1 MEAFGRAPPRVCAI
15 WRCASSDKIMAAYL
29 IVDVDDLL
37 RFASQNGIDLH
48 ELAVA
53 LRGNAALAAGLF
65 DTSNLRAVA
74 FADWRSHPVDEN
86 QVEPEALFRNA
97 GYDTIEVDDRS
108 ALSQNLIAR
117 YFSIPPGRNDEL
129 ILTTTVADML
139 PLICQI
145 RKISDMRLRVWGADD
160 NILAGS
166 ECEDDI
172 IFQPF
177 EALSGIRIKNVWV
190 YIDFENISISLN
202 EQGFVVNLDHLIERM
217 VSQAQAHGK
226 LVKMAAYAPWG
237 QRGALPPLVDSSG
250 REIAGDAPARL
261 MMANI
266 DPVFHLP
273 GKQSADIRIARDVLT
288 DAGHPEAGDVIILA
302 TGDRDFNDV
311 INPLLQRNKTVI
323 VWGVRGSTGRLLQ
336 SHPSLQLE
344 YIDDFTEL
352 QTHLSLSEVE
362 TQHDTESFIPSQ
374 WSSVIIQC
382 FRLSSAK
389 GSAEVS
395 EASLIRQMIDA
406 GDVISPERGDDLVS
420 QAVSLGILKQLSA
433 SVIELNLQ
441 HPIVEKTLLI
451 VNRLV
456 RRVSNTL
463 STRSWEY
470 VNYGFL
476 LKGLAMERDLDRPG
490 MNENDQWRSHW
501 IDCLVRERVL
511 QRDLVPHRHNPED
524 LVPVIRIPTDGANP
538 MLQQAEEETP
548 VVDDAAQDWKGIPP
562 HQLFETEPEVARM
575 VTRVVVSVQQFTSFR
590 NFAWCPLGSLHR
602 RLREFD
608 SGVIFQHAV
617 EYLLINDMVTVNEYA
632 NPRSDFNTKGIEL
645 DENHPFVAVLLAERD
660 EFVRALLEMYHNNVT
675 ISQPSI
681 EQHLTG
687 AWDVPLWISTMR
699 IENVLNPLPGRADQY
714 SLFRTHHSVKVV
726 ANDDVDEVATASS

>member
-1 MEAFGRAPPRVCAI
+1 
-15 WRCASSDKIMAAYL
+15 MAAYL

-37 RFASQNGIDLH
+37 RFASQNGVDLH

-53 LRGNAALAAGLF
+53 LRGNAALAAGLS
-65 DTSNLRAVA
+65 DTSNLSAVA
-74 FADWRSHPVDEN
+74 FADWRSHVVDEN
-86 QVEPEALFRNA
+86 QIEPEALFRNA
-97 GYDTIEVDDRS
+97 GYDIIELADRS
-108 ALSQNLIAR
+108 YLFSRLQSR
-117 YFSIPPGRNDEL
+117 YFATAPSIRDEL
-129 ILTTTVADML
+129 ILATTKADML
-139 PLICQI
+139 PLIS
-145 RKISDMRLRVWGADD
+145 KIHEWSDMRLRIWGADG
-160 NILAGS
+160 NILVGS
-166 ECEDDI
+166 VYESEI

-202 EQGFVVNLDHLIERM
+202 EQGFVVDLDHLIERM
-217 VSQAQAHGK
+217 VSQAKAHGK

-237 QRGALPPLVDSSG
+237 QRGALPPLVDASG

-311 INPLLQRNKTVI
+311 INPLLQRNKSVI

-344 YIDDFTEL
+344 YIDDFTDM
-352 QTHLSLSEVE
+352 QTHQSLSEVE
-362 TQHDTESFIPSQ
+362 TRHDTESFIPSQ
-374 WSSVIIQC
+374 WSSVIIQYH
-382 FRLSSAK
+382 RLSTAQPR
-389 GSAEVS
+389 AEITQ
-395 EASLIRQMIDA
+395 AGLIAQLLEA
-406 GDVISPERGDDLVS
+406 GDVISAERGDDLVS
-420 QAVSLGILKQLSA
+420 QAMSLGILKERDA
-433 SVIELNLQ
+433 DFIELDMQ
-441 HPIVEKTLLI
+441 HPVVDKTLLI

-456 RRVSNTL
+456 RRVANTL

-524 LVPVIRIPTDGANP
+524 LVPVIRIPIASSENAP
-538 MLQQAEEETP
+538 RRKSEETTP
-548 VVDDAAQDWKGIPP
+548 AEVSAQNWQGVPP
-562 HQLFETEPEVARM
+562 HELSELEPEVARM
-575 VTRVVVSVQQFTSFR
+575 VTRIVVSVQQFTSFR

-608 SGVIFQHAV
+608 SGIVFQHAV
-617 EYLLINDMVTVNEYA
+617 EYLLINEMVAVNEYD
-632 NPRSDFNTKGIEL
+632 NPRSDFKTKGIEL
-645 DENHPFVAVLLAERD
+645 DEDHAYVAVLLAERD
-660 EFVRALLEMYHNNVT
+660 EFVRVLLEMYHNNII
-675 ISQPSI
+675 ISQPNV
-681 EQHLTG
+681 EQQLTG
-687 AWDVPLWISTMR
+687 EWDAPLWISTMK
-699 IENVLNPLPGRADQY
+699 IENVLNPLPGRADQF
-714 SLFRTHHSVKVV
+714 SLFRTHHSVKLV
-726 ANDDVDEVATASS
+726 ANDEVDELASSGG

>member
-1 MEAFGRAPPRVCAI
+1 
-15 WRCASSDKIMAAYL
+15 MAAYL

-65 DTSNLRAVA
+65 DTSNLRAIA
-74 FADWRSHPVDEN
+74 FANWRAHQVEDN
-86 QVEPEALFRNA
+86 QIEPEALFRNA
-97 GYDTIEVDDRS
+97 GYDLIETEDRATLPERLTI
-108 ALSQNLIAR
+108 R
-117 YFSIPPGRNDEL
+117 YFSIPPGRSDEL
-129 ILTTTVADML
+129 ILATTVPDML
-139 PLICQI
+139 PLICKI
-145 RKISDMRLRVWGADD
+145 RSLSDMRLRVWGADG
-160 NILAGS
+160 NILRGS
-166 ECEDDI
+166 DCEDEV

-202 EQGFVVNLDHLIERM
+202 EQGFMVNLDHLIERM

-250 REIAGDAPARL
+250 REVAGDAPARL

-344 YIDDFTEL
+344 YIDDFTDL
-352 QTHLSLSEVE
+352 QTHQSLS
-362 TQHDTESFIPSQ
+362 TMDAQHETESFIPSQ
-374 WSSVIIQC
+374 WSSVIIQF
-382 FRLSSAK
+382 FRLSS
-389 GSAEVS
+389 GGQTTEIT
-395 EASLIRQMIDA
+395 EDSLIQKLIDA
-406 GDVISPERGDDLVS
+406 GDVISAERGDDLVS
-420 QAVSLGILKQLSA
+420 QAISLGILKQLSA
-433 SVIELNLQ
+433 GVVELSLQ
-441 HPIVEKTLLI
+441 HPVVEKTLLI
-451 VNRLV
+451 VNCMV
-456 RRVSNTL
+456 RRVANTL

-511 QRDLVPHRHNPED
+511 QRELVPHRHNPDD
-524 LVPVIRIPTDGANP
+524 LVPVIKIPAAEEHP
-538 MLQQAEEETP
+538 IVRQAERALASAEFE
-548 VVDDAAQDWKGIPP
+548 VESWRGIPP
-562 HQLFETEPEVARM
+562 HQLCETEPDVARM
-575 VTRVVVSVQQFTSFR
+575 VTRIVVSVQQFTSFR
-590 NFAWCPLGSLHR
+590 NFAWCPLG
-602 RLREFD
+602 
-608 SGVIFQHAV
+608 Q
-617 EYLLINDMVTVNEYA
+617 
-632 NPRSDFNTKGIEL
+632 
-645 DENHPFVAVLLAERD
+645 LA
-660 EFVRALLEMYHNNVT
+660 
-675 ISQPSI
+675 PSP
-681 EQHLTG
+681 
-687 AWDVPLWISTMR
+687 AR
-699 IENVLNPLPGRADQY
+699 IRPGRDLSASCRILAD
-714 SLFRTHHSVKVV
+714 
-726 ANDDVDEVATASS
+726 

>member
-1 MEAFGRAPPRVCAI
+1 
-15 WRCASSDKIMAAYL
+15 MAAYL

-37 RFASQNGIDLH
+37 RFASQNAIDLH

-53 LRGNAALAAGLF
+53 LRGNAALAAGLS

-74 FADWRSHPVDEN
+74 FADWRSHAVDEN
-86 QVEPEALFRNA
+86 QIEPEALFRNA
-97 GYDTIEVDDRS
+97 GYDIIELSDRS
-108 ALSQNLIAR
+108 YLFSRLQANYFAALP
-117 YFSIPPGRNDEL
+117 SIRDEL
-129 ILTTTVADML
+129 ILATSRPDML
-139 PLICQI
+139 SVVRDIHQSS
-145 RKISDMRLRVWGADD
+145 KVRLRVWGADG
-160 NILAGS
+160 NILVGS
-166 ECEDDI
+166 AVEDEI

-217 VSQAQAHGK
+217 VSQAKAHGK

-344 YIDDFTEL
+344 YIDDFTDM
-352 QTHLSLSEVE
+352 QTHQSLSEVE
-362 TQHDTESFIPSQ
+362 TEHDTESFVPSQ
-374 WSSVIIQC
+374 WSSVIIQ
-382 FRLSSAK
+382 FHRLSTKQPAADISVGA
-389 GSAEVS
+389 
-395 EASLIRQMIDA
+395 LIQQLIDV
-406 GDVISPERGDDLVS
+406 GDVISSERGDDLVS
-420 QAVSLGILKQLSA
+420 QAISLGILRQQSA
-433 SVIELNLQ
+433 GNIELNLQ
-441 HPIVEKTLLI
+441 HPVVDKTLLI
-451 VNRLV
+451 VSRLV
-456 RRVSNTL
+456 RRVANTL

-524 LVPVIRIPTDGANP
+524 LVPVIRIPIVKVARGVRRTEP
-538 MLQQAEEETP
+538 EVTPAEVT
-548 VVDDAAQDWKGIPP
+548 AQNWQGVPP
-562 HQLFETEPEVARM
+562 HELSEIEPEVARM
-575 VTRVVVSVQQFTSFR
+575 VTRIVVSVQQFTSFR

-608 SGVIFQHAV
+608 SGVVFQHAV
-617 EYLLINDMVTVNEYA
+617 EYLLINEMVAVNEYE
-632 NPRSDFNTKGIEL
+632 NPRSDFMTKGIEL
-645 DENHPFVAVLLAERD
+645 DESHAYVAVLLAERD
-660 EFVRALLEMYHNNVT
+660 EFVRALLEMYHNNTT
-675 ISQPSI
+675 ITQLNI
-681 EQHLTG
+681 EEQLG
-687 AWDVPLWISTMR
+687 GEWDVPLWISTMK
-699 IENVLNPLPGRADQY
+699 IENVLNPLPGRADQF

-726 ANDDVDEVATASS
+726 ANDEADEPASADG

>member
-1 MEAFGRAPPRVCAI
+1 M
-15 WRCASSDKIMAAYL
+15 SAYL

-37 RFASQNGIDLH
+37 RFTSQNGIDLH

-65 DTSNLRAVA
+65 DTSNLSAIA
-74 FADWRSHPVDEN
+74 FADWRAHQVDEN
-86 QVEPEALFRNA
+86 QAVPEALFRNA
-97 GYDTIEVDDRS
+97 GYDIIEAEDRKS
-108 ALSQNLIAR
+108 LPERLIRR
-117 YFSIPPGRNDEL
+117 YFSIPPGRADEL

-145 RKISDMRLRVWGADD
+145 RDLSDMRLRVWGADD
-160 NILAGS
+160 NILVGS
-166 ECEDDI
+166 ECESEV

-250 REIAGDAPARL
+250 REIAGDAPSRL

-336 SHPSLQLE
+336 EHPSLQLE
-344 YIDDFTEL
+344 YIDDFTDM
-352 QTHLSLSEVE
+352 QTHQSLSAVE

-382 FRLSSAK
+382 YRLSATPSA
-389 GSAEVS
+389 GEVS
-395 EASLIRQMIDA
+395 EASLIRQLIDA
-406 GDVISPERGDDLVS
+406 GGVISSERGDDLVS
-420 QAVSLGILKQLSA
+420 QANSLGILKQLGA
-433 SVIELNLQ
+433 GIVELNLS
-441 HPIVEKTLLI
+441 HPVVDKTLLI

-456 RRVSNTL
+456 RRVANTL
-463 STRSWEY
+463 NTREWEY

-476 LKGLAMERDLDRPG
+476 LKGLAMERELDRPG
-490 MNENDQWRSHW
+490 MNEDDQWRSHW

-524 LVPVIRIPTDGANP
+524 LVPVICIPAAGEEKILIGTD
-538 MLQQAEEETP
+538 EEEATS
-548 VVDDAAQDWKGIPP
+548 VEIGAQEWQGIAP
-562 HQLFETEPEVARM
+562 HQLNESEPEVAQM
-575 VTRVVVSVQQFTSFR
+575 VTRIVVSVQQFTSFR

-608 SGVIFQHAV
+608 SGVVFQQAV
-617 EYLLINDMVTVNEYA
+617 EYLLVNDMVTVNEYA
-632 NPRSDFNTKGIEL
+632 NPRSDYNTKGVEL
-645 DENHPFVAVLLAERD
+645 DEKHPFVAALLAERD
-660 EFVRALLEMYHNNVT
+660 EFVRVLLDMYHNNIT
-675 ISQPSI
+675 IAQPSI
-681 EQHLTG
+681 EQQL
-687 AWDVPLWISTMR
+687 ARDWDVSLWISTMR
-699 IENVLNPLPGRADQY
+699 VENVLNPLPGRNNQY
-714 SLFRTHHSVKVV
+714 SLFRTHHSVKLV
-726 ANDDVDEVATASS
+726 ANDDVDEVATANS